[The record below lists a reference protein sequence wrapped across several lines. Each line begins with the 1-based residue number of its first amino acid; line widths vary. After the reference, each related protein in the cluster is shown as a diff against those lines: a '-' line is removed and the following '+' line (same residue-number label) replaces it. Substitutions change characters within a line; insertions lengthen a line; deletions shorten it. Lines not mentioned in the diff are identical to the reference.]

1 MVSNKHSLS
10 LAVFYRLIY
19 TLDNFFPFTD
29 AKIVC
34 YEIFSILID
43 LTSTFLDFKESVQ
56 YSVLLLLPLKTLK
69 IL

>member
-1 MVSNKHSLS
+1 MVSKEHSLS

-29 AKIVC
+29 TKIVC

-56 YSVLLLLPLKTLK
+56 YSVLLLLVYKTLQ
-69 IL
+69 IW

>member
-1 MVSNKHSLS
+1 MVSKEHSLS

-29 AKIVC
+29 ANIVC

-43 LTSTFLDFKESVQ
+43 VTRIFLDIKKSVQ
-56 YSVLLLLPLKTLK
+56 YSVLLLLVYKTLK
-69 IL
+69 IW

>member
-1 MVSNKHSLS
+1 MVSKEHSLS

-29 AKIVC
+29 TKIVS

-43 LTSTFLDFKESVQ
+43 LTSTFLDFNESVQ
-56 YSVLLLLPLKTLK
+56 YSVLLLLAFKTLK